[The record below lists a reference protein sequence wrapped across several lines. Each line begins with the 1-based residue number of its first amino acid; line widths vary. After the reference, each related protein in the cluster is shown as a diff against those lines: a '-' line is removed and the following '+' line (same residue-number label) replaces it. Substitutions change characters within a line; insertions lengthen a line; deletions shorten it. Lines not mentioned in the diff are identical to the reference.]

1 MQVKKK
7 LKKRI
12 IRVAVTLGFLV
23 ALGTTANITTPT
35 DASSPIVSE
44 TGKQAD
50 NSEKTKTTKKE
61 TEEKSTK
68 EKEQNSQEN
77 TEQTNITTESQ
88 QQEQTASSDTV
99 EIETQAEV
107 QPETQA
113 ETQPESPVDT
123 SANHICEKDGYV
135 DDYWVGQINY
145 ELETIPTS
153 LVQQFQADGWHIYC
167 TDMNIDAVYY
177 GGQYGSV
184 EASTNYDEYRII
196 IEDRQDAISDAAI
209 HEFGHWYDWHL
220 GTITN
225 TDEFMNIYYAETESF
240 RNTFGYRPYYDP
252 MELFAEAFWKYLT
265 NGQALQ
271 ASCPMLYEFMSRYL

>member
-1 MQVKKK
+1 M
-7 LKKRI
+7 KKRI
-12 IRVAVTLGFLV
+12 IRAAVTLGFLV

-35 DASSPIVSE
+35 DASSTIVSE
-44 TGKQAD
+44 IGKQAD

-153 LVQQFQADGWHIYC
+153 LVHQFQADGWHIYS